1 MPDPI
6 RPIDCIFKP
15 EAMNSNDSVL
25 QSLKIRLQSLA
36 EKYKEQ
42 PDELNRYRLACHE
55 QLILRWASDQ
65 LMEE

>member
-1 MPDPI
+1 MQ
-6 RPIDCIFKP
+6 IDYVFRFK
-15 EAMNSNDSVL
+15 AMDSNDPVL
-25 QSLKIRLQSLA
+25 YALKIRLQSLI

-42 PDELNRYRLACHE
+42 PDELNRYRLVCHE

>member
-1 MPDPI
+1 MD
-6 RPIDCIFKP
+6 
-15 EAMNSNDSVL
+15 SNDPVL
-25 QSLKIRLQSLA
+25 YTLKIRLQSLI

-42 PDELNRYRLACHE
+42 PDELNRYRLVCHE